1 MMRNIAPG
9 EECLS
14 ATEIVA
20 RFKTERGVALHATNA
35 GNAAKVLGLD
45 YIEVEVEG
53 PAGTTWTKSE
63 RRYSVVDLPLI
74 FEKLQDLADRRAKY
88 GH

>member
-1 MMRNIAPG
+1 MRKIAPG

-20 RFKTERGVALHATNA
+20 RFATERGVALHATNA
-35 GNAAKVLGLD
+35 GNAAKALGLD
-45 YIEVEVEG
+45 FVEVEVEP
-53 PAGTTWTKSE
+53 PAGTTWRKNE
-63 RRYSVVDLPLI
+63 RRYSVLDMPLI
-74 FEKLQDLADRRAKY
+74 FEKLEELAARRAQY